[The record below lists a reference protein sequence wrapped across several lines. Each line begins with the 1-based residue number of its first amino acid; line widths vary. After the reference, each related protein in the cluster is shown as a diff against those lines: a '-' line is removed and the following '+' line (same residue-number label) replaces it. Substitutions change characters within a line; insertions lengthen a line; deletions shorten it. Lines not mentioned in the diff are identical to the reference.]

1 MEILKKKCRRRS
13 EEFFR
18 TQATTL
24 QTPISNN
31 VSAANK
37 MKDIIEREKSN
48 SNPKGIR
55 SITNENLKLLPQG
68 NDVLKT
74 AALSTSSVMKAS
86 DEAITAL

>member
-31 VSAANK
+31 VSANK
-37 MKDIIEREKSN
+37 IKDIIEREKSN
-48 SNPKGIR
+48 PNMKGR
-55 SITNENLKLLPQG
+55 SANENLRLLPQG
-68 NDVLKT
+68 NEVLKT
-74 AALSTSSVMKAS
+74 AALSTSVIKTS